1 LARNGQ
7 KKSDSGAR
15 RGRTGVIVLGMHR
28 SGTGALTRVLGLLGC
43 DLPKTLMDGN
53 KTNETGHWESTP
65 VCRLNDRMLESAG
78 SSWDDWLPLN
88 PDWFRSPKVE
98 EFRAEAAGLLA
109 SEFGASSFFVLKDP
123 RNCRLLPFWLD
134 VFADAGVE
142 PVVVSIAR
150 NPLEVAASLKARNGF
165 DPAFAHLLWL
175 RHVLDAEAG
184 SRGLRRCFTTYDEL
198 MDDWVRLADRAQK
211 ALGLVWPRSAAAA
224 ADEVEAF
231 LAPHLRHH
239 SEPKASVAQDPRL
252 SPWLKESFG
261 ILARWA
267 GEGEAR
273 SDHKTLD
280 GFRAGLGTAAPAFS
294 RLISSGR
301 QASARAANLEREMEA
316 RAHGHEKRAAELEGQ
331 LTGVR
336 EELGERIVTLR
347 TELEARTSA
356 ASEAEAAAR
365 DLRGRLAATESAL
378 AQRSLEAE
386 ETAAELS
393 AAREEL
399 RLAQKAL
406 ATDDEV
412 ASGLKK
418 QVGQLRA
425 ELEARTSAATEA
437 EVAARDL
444 RDRLA
449 VTESALAQRSL
460 EAEETAAELSAARE
474 ELRLARKAIATD
486 EKVTAGLKEHVDLL
500 LADLKERATA
510 HVALEAMGR
519 DAKRER
525 DEALAAERKA
535 AEARAGFEA
544 ARKEMAARL
553 ERQDAELAELRR
565 ELGAAR
571 AAAEKARAE
580 SAAAMGKAEAD
591 ARDAQ
596 AAQAAHAA
604 ELEKARGERA
614 ALEGRIRARFDEI
627 AAMTRMMAESER
639 DAEASRAAAD
649 RMRRDAAKEMG
660 RAVKAML
667 EGPRLVPGRF
677 RLRRQAEMLKRSGLF
692 DARWYL
698 ENYPDVAENGGD
710 PALHYLLYGAEEGRE
725 PNGALA
731 NGRE

>member
-7 KKSDSGAR
+7 KKSDNGVQ
-15 RGRTGVIVLGMHR
+15 RGRTGMIVLGMHR
-28 SGTGALTRVLGLLGC
+28 SGTSALTRVLGLLGC
-43 DLPKTLMDGN
+43 DLPKTLMGGG

-65 VCRLNDRMLESAG
+65 VCRLNDRILESAG

-109 SEFGASSFFVLKDP
+109 SEFGASSFFALKDP

-142 PVVVSIAR
+142 PVVMSIAR

-165 DPAFAHLLWL
+165 DPALGHLLWL

-198 MDDWVRLADRAQK
+198 MEDWVRLADRAQQT
-211 ALGLVWPRSAAAA
+211 LGLVWPRSAAIA

-231 LAPHLRHH
+231 LAPTLRHH

-252 SPWLKESFG
+252 SPWLKDSFE
-261 ILARWA
+261 ILTRWA
-267 GEGEAR
+267 AEGEAR

-280 GFRAGLGTAAPAFS
+280 GFRAELGAAAPAFS
-294 RLISSGR
+294 KLISSSR
-301 QASARAANLEREMEA
+301 QALAERS
-316 RAHGHEKRAAELEGQ
+316 R
-331 LTGVR
+331 
-336 EELGERIVTLR
+336 
-347 TELEARTSA
+347 
-356 ASEAEAAAR
+356 EAEK
-365 DLRGRLAATESAL
+365 S
-378 AQRSLEAE
+378 
-386 ETAAELS
+386 AAELS

-399 RLAQKAL
+399 RQA
-406 ATDDEV
+406 
-412 ASGLKK
+412 
-418 QVGQLRA
+418 RA
-425 ELEARTSAATEA
+425 SAAA
-437 EVAARDL
+437 ESDASARDV

-460 EAEETAAELSAARE
+460 EAEETAAELAAARE
-474 ELRLARKAIATD
+474 ELGKLRKALSTD
-486 EKVTAGLKEHVDLL
+486 EKVASGLKEHVDLL
-500 LADLKERATA
+500 LADLKERAAA
-510 HVALEAMGR
+510 HAALEAMGG
-519 DAKRER
+519 DLKRER
-525 DEALAAERKA
+525 DEALAAERSA
-535 AEARAGFEA
+535 AEARAAFEA
-544 ARKEMAARL
+544 ARKEMAVKL
-553 ERQDAELAELRR
+553 EKQETELAGLRR
-565 ELGAAR
+565 ELDETR
-571 AAAEKARAE
+571 VAAEKARAE
-580 SAAAMGKAEAD
+580 SAAALGKADAD
-591 ARDAQ
+591 AEKARTE
-596 AAQAAHAA
+596 HAA
-604 ELEKARGERA
+604 ELEKAGAERA

-649 RMRRDAAKEMG
+649 RMRREAARELG
-660 RAVKAML
+660 RAVKAMV
-667 EGPRLVPGRF
+667 GGQGARLVPGRF
-677 RLRRQAEMLKRSGLF
+677 RIRRQAEMLKRSGLF